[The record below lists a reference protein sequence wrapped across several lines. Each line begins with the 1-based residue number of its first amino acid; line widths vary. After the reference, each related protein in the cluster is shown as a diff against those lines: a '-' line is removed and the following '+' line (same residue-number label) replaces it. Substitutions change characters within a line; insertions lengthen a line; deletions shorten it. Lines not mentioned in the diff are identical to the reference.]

1 MKTFGKPFDE
11 LQTKP
16 LSPNCDD
23 GDGHSEHEQRTI
35 AQSFC
40 EVFVAEIPHGVAV
53 GEVFPPRRND
63 EIASC
68 GSLKTKI
75 EKFCVWKLLEYA
87 LSTRGFSVEKLHF
100 SQTERGKWDCDVCRF
115 SLSHSHGLV
124 AVALSDAPVGVD
136 LERIAPLK
144 NRERVAEKL
153 LSPTET
159 AAYSAM
165 LDGKEIDKTGSTSV
179 RVSGKKTAIPEP
191 ADEFLLKA
199 WTRKEAAFKLGGNS
213 VFIPA
218 KTDTEQVATARLSAS
233 DGDYFLSVAT
243 EDGYGFSAQPQGGKF
258 GIRTCDFRA
267 KAPTI
272 AAKTIPVFG
281 VENYL

>member
-11 LQTKP
+11 LHTKP
-16 LSPNCDD
+16 LSPTCDTR
-23 GDGHSEHEQRTI
+23 DGHSEHGGRTI
-35 AQSFC
+35 APSFC

-63 EIASC
+63 EIANC
-68 GSLKTKI
+68 GSPKTKT
-75 EKFCVWKLLEYA
+75 EKFCVWKLLEHA
-87 LSTRGFSVEKLHF
+87 LSTHGFSVEKLRF
-100 SQTERGKWDCDVCRF
+100 SKTEKGKWDCDVCRF

-159 AAYSAM
+159 AAYRAL
-165 LDGKEIDKTGSTSV
+165 LDGMETNATGSESV
-179 RVSGKKTAIPEP
+179 SASGKKTAISDTV
-191 ADEFLLKA
+191 DEFLLQA
-199 WTRKEAAFKLGGNS
+199 WTKKEAAFKRGSNS

-218 KTDTEQVATARLSAS
+218 KIATEQVTAARLSAP

-258 GIRTCDFRA
+258 GIRTCDFCA
-267 KAPTI
+267 KTPTI
-272 AAKTIPVFG
+272 AAKTIPVFS
-281 VENYL
+281 VEKYL